1 MPLMRAKIITLK
13 RARRL
18 RRQLSLP
25 EVILWSMLR
34 GGQLAGLRFRRQH
47 PIGAYIL
54 DFYCPHARLAVE
66 IDGEGHSYPDQVA
79 HDRRRDDWLRT
90 QGVTVVR
97 FAANAVLDDIALAQV
112 LEEIVAA
119 AAPSTASRSPSPA
132 PLRFAG
138 EDP

>member
-1 MPLMRAKIITLK
+1 MPLMRAKIITLE

-18 RRQLSLP
+18 RRELSLP

-34 GGQLAGLRFRRQH
+34 GGRLAGLRFRRQH
-47 PIGAYIL
+47 AMGAYIL
-54 DFYCPHARLAVE
+54 DFYCPEARLGVE
-66 IDGEGHSYPDQVA
+66 IDGEGHSHPDQIA

-90 QGVTVVR
+90 QGVTVMRV
-97 FAANAVLDDIALAQV
+97 AADSVLDDIALAQV
-112 LEEIVAA
+112 VEEIVAA